1 MGKESR
7 LPESSYPQCGWWAM
21 PQQRCLDS
29 FTGAGSQLREASGSL
44 RMGELGPLCIQTH
57 PSLPSI
63 HVSSLVSQEK
73 KAKERQVQRF
83 LYTLW
88 SSKKQPDVQSL
99 VELLVAV
106 RRCTPHRR
114 RAGPLLLHC
123 RYPGVHLHLWAAS
136 RAGSHPAAQLLGM
149 VPTSLPLHA
158 LGACYIGSWEPVEVL
173 SPGGSQGAVLCR
185 GLAEDRANG
194 AGPGAWVELAFPG

>member
-1 MGKESR
+1 MGHSDPFEKAHTV
-7 LPESSYPQCGWWAM
+7 LSS
-21 PQQRCLDS
+21 L
-29 FTGAGSQLREASGSL
+29 SGSL

-123 RYPGVHLHLWAAS
+123 RYPGVHLRPWAAS

-149 VPTSLPLHA
+149 VPTSLPLRA
-158 LGACYIGSWEPVEVL
+158 LGACYIGPREPVITSSL
-173 SPGGSQGAVLCR
+173 IQ
-185 GLAEDRANG
+185 N
-194 AGPGAWVELAFPG
+194 